1 MTGPARDDPARSD
14 PPRNDP
20 ARNGSASRF
29 RRLELTVR
37 RRVDGLL
44 QGDVDGHALGPGSDP
59 EELTQYQPGQDVR
72 RIDWNVTAR
81 TGEPHLWRTRAQHE
95 LDTWLLVDRSPSM
108 TFGTARTEKVD
119 VAEEVAAAVGLLT
132 TGPGNRVGVGLIDE
146 AGLRWISPRPGR
158 AAAAALT
165 RLDAAVRRGSPAVS
179 LSDALRGLGA
189 RARRRGLCVVV
200 TDLVAPDGAIERPF
214 EWEGALRRLTARHD
228 VIVVEVD
235 DPRERE
241 LPDVGEVVLLDP
253 ETGAQREV
261 STSDPELRIAY
272 ALVAALHRDET
283 AAAVRAARAEH
294 LRVSTDDDWAAALAR
309 FVKDRRRA
317 PARRHRRTS

>member
-1 MTGPARDDPARSD
+1 MSDPARDDPAR
-14 PPRNDP
+14 NDP
-20 ARNGSASRF
+20 ARNDPAGRF

-44 QGDVDGHALGPGSDP
+44 QGDADGHALGPGSDP

-81 TGEPHLWRTRAQHE
+81 TGDPHLWRTRAQHE

-108 TFGTARTEKVD
+108 AFGTARTEKVD
-119 VAEEVAAAVGLLT
+119 VAEQVAAAVGLLT
-132 TGPGNRVGVGLIDE
+132 NGPGNRVGIGLIDE
-146 AGLRWISPRPGR
+146 AGLHWISPRPGR

-165 RLDAAVRRGSPAVS
+165 RLDEAARQGSPAVS

-200 TDLVAPDGAIERPF
+200 TDLVSPDGAIERPF
-214 EWEGALRRLTARHD
+214 EWEGPLRRLTARHD

-272 ALVAALHRDET
+272 AMVTALHRDET

-294 LRVSTDDDWAAALAR
+294 LRVSTDDDWAAVLAR

-317 PARRHRRTS
+317 PARRHRRTP

>member
-1 MTGPARDDPARSD
+1 MTDAAR
-14 PPRNDP
+14 
-20 ARNGSASRF
+20 RF

-44 QGDVDGHALGPGSDP
+44 QGDVDGDALGPGSDP
-59 EELTQYQPGQDVR
+59 EELTLYRPGGDVR

-108 TFGTARTEKVD
+108 AFGTALTEKVD
-119 VAEEVAAAVGLLT
+119 VAEQVAAAVGLLT
-132 TGPGNRVGVGLIDE
+132 AGPGNRVGVGLIDA
-146 AGLRWISPRPGR
+146 AGLHWLAPRPGP

-165 RLDAAVRRGSPAVS
+165 RLGAAERAGGTPVA
-179 LSDALRGLGA
+179 LADALRGLGA

-200 TDLVAPDGAIERPF
+200 TDLVDPGGSIERPF
-214 EWEGALRRLTARHD
+214 AWEEPLRRLTARHD
-228 VIVVEVD
+228 VIVAEVD

-241 LPDVGEVVLLDP
+241 LPDVGEAVFVDP

-261 STSDPELRIAY
+261 STSDPELRLAY
-272 ALVAALHRDET
+272 ALVAARHRDET
-283 AAAVRAARAEH
+283 AAAVRACRAEH
-294 LRVSTDDDWAAALAR
+294 LRVATDQDWAAALAR
-309 FVKDRRRA
+309 FVRDRRRA
-317 PARRHRRTS
+317 AVRRPRRTR

>member
-1 MTGPARDDPARSD
+1 MNESAR
-14 PPRNDP
+14 
-20 ARNGSASRF
+20 RF

-59 EELTQYQPGQDVR
+59 EELTQYRAGQDVR

-108 TFGTARTEKVD
+108 AFGTALTEKVD
-119 VAEEVAAAVGLLT
+119 VAEQVAAAVGLLT
-132 TGPGNRVGVGLIDE
+132 AAPGNRVGIGLLDE

-158 AAAAALT
+158 AAAATLS
-165 RLDAAVRRGSPAVS
+165 RLDPAGRAGSPQVP

-200 TDLVAPDGAIERPF
+200 TDLVTPAGEVERPF
-214 EWEGALRRLTARHD
+214 EWEAALRRLTARHD

-241 LPDVGEVVLLDP
+241 LPDVGEAVFIDP
-253 ETGAQREV
+253 ETGLQREI
-261 STSDPELRIAY
+261 STSDPELRLAY
-272 ALVAALHRDET
+272 ATVAAQHRDQT
-283 AAAVRAARAEH
+283 AAAVRACRAEH
-294 LRVSTDDDWAAALAR
+294 LRVSTDQDWAAVLAR
-309 FVKDRRRA
+309 FVRDRRRA
-317 PARRHRRTS
+317 AARRTRRTP

>member
-1 MTGPARDDPARSD
+1 MTGW
-14 PPRNDP
+14 
-20 ARNGSASRF
+20 ARNESARRF

-44 QGDVDGHALGPGSDP
+44 QGDVDGHSLGPGSDP
-59 EELTQYQPGQDVR
+59 EELTLYGPGQDVR

-81 TGEPHLWRTRAQHE
+81 TGEAHLWRTRAQHE
-95 LDTWLLVDRSPSM
+95 LDTWLLVDRSASM
-108 TFGTARTEKVD
+108 AFGTALAEKVE
-119 VAEEVAAAVGLLT
+119 VAEQVAAAVGLLT
-132 TGPGNRVGVGLIDE
+132 AAPGNRVGIGLIDS
-146 AGLRWISPRPGR
+146 AGLRWIAPRPGR

-165 RLDAAVRRGSPAVS
+165 RLDEAEREGSTQVP

-200 TDLVAPDGAIERPF
+200 TDLVASDGAVERPF

-253 ETGAQREV
+253 ETGRQREV
-261 STSDPELRIAY
+261 STSDPELRLAY
-272 ALVAALHRDET
+272 ATVAALHRDET
-283 AAAVRAARAEH
+283 AAAVRASRAEH
-294 LRVSTDDDWAAALAR
+294 LRVSTDQDWAATLAR

-317 PARRHRRTS
+317 PARRHRRTP

>member
-1 MTGPARDDPARSD
+1 MTGPVRDDPARCD

-20 ARNGSASRF
+20 GRNGSASRF

-132 TGPGNRVGVGLIDE
+132 TGPGNRVGIGLIDE
-146 AGLRWISPRPGR
+146 AGLRWISPRAGR

-165 RLDAAVRRGSPAVS
+165 RLDAAVRRGSPSVS

-261 STSDPELRIAY
+261 SSSDPELRIAY

>member
-1 MTGPARDDPARSD
+1 MTDSGSDSAR
-14 PPRNDP
+14 
-20 ARNGSASRF
+20 RF

-81 TGEPHLWRTRAQHE
+81 TGDPHLWRTRAQHE

-132 TGPGNRVGVGLIDE
+132 AGPGNRVGVGLIDE

-165 RLDAAVRRGSPAVS
+165 RLDAAVRQGSPAVS

-200 TDLVAPDGAIERPF
+200 TDLVASDGAVERPF
-214 EWEGALRRLTARHD
+214 EWEGPLRRLAARHD

-253 ETGAQREV
+253 ETGTQREV
-261 STSDPELRIAY
+261 STSDPELRLAY
-272 ALVAALHRDET
+272 AMVAALHRDET

-294 LRVSTDDDWAAALAR
+294 LRVSTDDDWAVALAR

-317 PARRHRRTS
+317 PARRHRRTP

>member
-1 MTGPARDDPARSD
+1 MNDAARNSS
-14 PPRNDP
+14 
-20 ARNGSASRF
+20 ARNGSARRF

-81 TGEPHLWRTRAQHE
+81 TGEAHLWRTRAQHE
-95 LDTWLLVDRSPSM
+95 LDTWLLVDRSASM
-108 TFGTARTEKVD
+108 TFGTAQTEKVD

-132 TGPGNRVGVGLIDE
+132 AGPGNRVGIGLIDG
-146 AGLRWISPRPGR
+146 AGLRWVSPRPGR
-158 AAAAALT
+158 AAAVTLS
-165 RLDAAVRRGSPAVS
+165 RLDPAVRTGSPQVP

-200 TDLVAPDGAIERPF
+200 TDLVAPDGDVERPF
-214 EWEGALRRLTARHD
+214 EWEEALRRLTARHD

-241 LPDVGEVVLLDP
+241 LPDVGEAVFVDP
-253 ETGAQREV
+253 ETGLQREV
-261 STSDPELRIAY
+261 STSDPGLRLAY
-272 ALVAALHRDET
+272 ATVAAHRRDQT
-283 AAAVRAARAEH
+283 AAAVRACRAEH
-294 LRVSTDDDWAAALAR
+294 LRVSTDDDWAATLAR

-317 PARRHRRTS
+317 PARRTRRTP

>member
-1 MTGPARDDPARSD
+1 MNDAAR
-14 PPRNDP
+14 
-20 ARNGSASRF
+20 RF

-44 QGDVDGHALGPGSDP
+44 HGDVDGHALGPGSDP
-59 EELTQYQPGQDVR
+59 EELALYRPGQDLR

-81 TGEPHLWRTRAQHE
+81 TGEAHLWRTRAQHE
-95 LDTWLLVDRSPSM
+95 LDTWLLLDRSPSM
-108 TFGTARTEKVD
+108 TFGTAQTEKVD
-119 VAEEVAAAVGLLT
+119 VAEQVAAAVGLLT
-132 TGPGNRVGVGLIDE
+132 TAPGNRVGIGLLDE

-165 RLDAAVRRGSPAVS
+165 RLDAATREGSPQVS

-200 TDLVAPDGAIERPF
+200 TDLFASDGVVERPF
-214 EWEGALRRLTARHD
+214 EWEEPLRRLTARHD

-241 LPDVGEVVLLDP
+241 LPDVGVVVLVDP
-253 ETGAQREV
+253 ETGVQREIA
-261 STSDPELRIAY
+261 TSDPELRLAY
-272 ALVAALHRDET
+272 AVVAAQHRDQT

-294 LRVSTDDDWAAALAR
+294 LRVGTDQDWATVLAR

-317 PARRHRRTS
+317 PARRHRRTP

>member
-1 MTGPARDDPARSD
+1 MSDPAGHDPARSG
-14 PPRNDP
+14 PERNDP
-20 ARNGSASRF
+20 AGRF

-44 QGDVDGHALGPGSDP
+44 QGDVDGHAIGPGSDP
-59 EELTQYQPGQDVR
+59 EELTRYQPGQDVR
-72 RIDWNVTAR
+72 WIDWNVTAR

-119 VAEEVAAAVGLLT
+119 VAEEVAAAVALLT
-132 TGPGNRVGVGLIDE
+132 TGPGNRVGIGLIDE
-146 AGLRWISPRPGR
+146 ACLHWISPRPGR

-165 RLDAAVRRGSPAVS
+165 RLDEAARQGSPAVS

-200 TDLVAPDGAIERPF
+200 TDLVSPDGAIERPF
-214 EWEGALRRLTARHD
+214 DWEGPLRRLTARHD

-272 ALVAALHRDET
+272 AMVTALHRDET

-294 LRVSTDDDWAAALAR
+294 LRVSTDDDWAAVLAR

-317 PARRHRRTS
+317 PARRHRRTP

>member
-1 MTGPARDDPARSD
+1 MTEPSRDDPAR
-14 PPRNDP
+14 NGP
-20 ARNGSASRF
+20 AHDDSAGRF
-29 RRLELTVR
+29 RKLELTVR

-59 EELTQYQPGQDVR
+59 EELSQYQPGQDVR

-81 TGEPHLWRTRAQHE
+81 TGDPHLWRTRAQHE

-119 VAEEVAAAVGLLT
+119 VAEQVAAAVGLLT
-132 TGPGNRVGVGLIDE
+132 TGQGNRVGVGLIDE

-165 RLDAAVRRGSPAVS
+165 RLDAAVRQGSPTVS

-200 TDLVAPDGAIERPF
+200 TDLVAPDGTIERPF

-241 LPDVGEVVLLDP
+241 LPDVGEVVLVDP
-253 ETGAQREV
+253 ETGVQREV
-261 STSDPELRIAY
+261 STSDPELRLAY
-272 ALVAALHRDET
+272 AMVTALHRDET

-294 LRVSTDDDWAAALAR
+294 LRVSTADDWAAVLAR

>member
-1 MTGPARDDPARSD
+1 M
-14 PPRNDP
+14 NDSS
-20 ARNGSASRF
+20 RRF

-44 QGDVDGHALGPGSDP
+44 QGDVDGHTLGPGSDP
-59 EELTQYQPGQDVR
+59 EELTQYRPGQDVR

-81 TGEPHLWRTRAQHE
+81 TGEAHLWRTRAQHE

-108 TFGTARTEKVD
+108 TFGTAQSEKVD
-119 VAEEVAAAVGLLT
+119 VAEQVAAAVGLLT
-132 TGPGNRVGVGLIDE
+132 TAPGNRVGIGLIDE

-158 AAAAALT
+158 AAAVTLA
-165 RLDAAVRRGSPAVS
+165 RLEPAGRAGSPPVPLA
-179 LSDALRGLGA
+179 DALRGLGA

-200 TDLVAPDGAIERPF
+200 TDLVAPDGEVERPF

-235 DPRERE
+235 DPREHQ
-241 LPDVGEVVLLDP
+241 LPDVGEAVFVDP
-253 ETGAQREV
+253 ESGRQREV
-261 STSDPELRIAY
+261 STSDPELRLAY
-272 ALVAALHRDET
+272 ATAAARRRDQT
-283 AAAVRAARAEH
+283 TAAVRACRAEH
-294 LRVSTDDDWAAALAR
+294 LRVSTDEDWVTALAR

-317 PARRHRRTS
+317 PTRRIRRTP